1 MNEASDGVVRTDTR
15 DHLFVIEVDRRAK
28 LNAFTPELFDALR
41 DALTRLDEDASLWC
55 GVLTFAG
62 VNTTAGL
69 DLPRFAARLSTFDA
83 APDSRVDV
91 FGMDRRVSK
100 PLVMAVQGITFTIG
114 IEMMLGADIVVA
126 ADDCRFCQME
136 PKRGL
141 AVFGGAHVRYLQRA
155 GWGNAMYHL
164 LRADE
169 FGAARALE
177 LGFVQEVV
185 PAGEQVKRAIALA
198 EEINANAPLAVREI
212 KRGALRY
219 LESGERAAFAEI
231 PEMRRR
237 TAGSNDFKEGI
248 ASFRE
253 RRAPRFEGR

>member
-1 MNEASDGVVRTDTR
+1 MSDDGVVRTEVRGRT
-15 DHLFVIEVDRRAK
+15 LLIEVDRRTK
-28 LNAFTPELFDALR
+28 LNAFTPELFDGLR
-41 DALTRLDEDASLWC
+41 GALTKLDEDPELWT

-62 VNTTAGL
+62 PHTTAGL
-69 DLPRFAARLSTFDA
+69 DLPRFAARLTGGDGGGTDRSVDA
-83 APDSRVDV
+83 
-91 FGMDRRVSK
+91 FGIDRRASK

-141 AVFGGAHVRYLQRA
+141 AVFGGAHVRYVQRA

-169 FGAARALE
+169 FGAERASQ

-185 PAGEQVKRAIALA
+185 ATGQQVERALELA
-198 EEINANAPLAVREI
+198 DEINANAPLAVREI
-212 KRGALRY
+212 KRGALVY

-231 PEMRRR
+231 PEMRKR

-253 RRAPRFEGR
+253 KRAPKFSGT

>member
-1 MNEASDGVVRTDTR
+1 MGWCARTR
-15 DHLFVIEVDRRAK
+15 AGGCSRSEVDRRAK
-28 LNAFTPELFDALR
+28 LNAFTPELFDHLR
-41 DALTRLDEDASLWC
+41 DALTRLDEDPALWA
-55 GVLTFAG
+55 GVLSFAG
-62 VNTTAGL
+62 PNTTAGL
-69 DLPRFAARLSTFDA
+69 DLVRFAARMTSGEATPRDE
-83 APDSRVDV
+83 RVDA
-91 FGMDRRVSK
+91 FGLERRVSK

-114 IEMMLGADIVVA
+114 IEMMLAADIVVA

-141 AVFGGAHVRYLQRA
+141 AVLGGAHVRYVQRA

-185 PAGEQVKRAIALA
+185 AAGKQLARALELA
-198 EEINANAPLAVREI
+198 DEICANAPIAVREI

-219 LESGERAAFAEI
+219 LEHGERAAFDAI
-231 PEMRRR
+231 AEMRRV
-237 TAGSNDFKEGI
+237 TASSEDFREGI

-253 RRAPRFEGR
+253 RRAPRFAGR